1 MSWSGSRAEAIK
13 QRLPL
18 LDALASML
26 EPEHTEQIAAWRS
39 QITKTIE
46 REARR
51 ELEEHRANNERF
63 E

>member
-1 MSWSGSRAEAIK
+1 
-13 QRLPL
+13 
-18 LDALASML
+18 ML